1 MHARFVSSKGVL
13 AIPSRVIAASFALT
27 SFAAAALAGIYV
39 GNAAT
44 TILWRA
50 TLVMIAAWF
59 IGLLIGSIAQRVVA
73 LHVERH
79 KHANPIP
86 QPEPEQQEADSD
98 GQRQDQDPAPAAA
111 S

>member
-13 AIPSRVIAASFALT
+13 AIPARVIAASFALT

-50 TLVMIAAWF
+50 TVVMIAAWF
-59 IGLLIGSIAQRVVA
+59 IGLLVGNIAERVVA

-79 KHANPIP
+79 QNENPIP
-86 QPEPEQQEADSD
+86 EPEPEQQEADSD
-98 GQRQDQDPAPAAA
+98 GQRHDQEPAPAA